1 MKHYLLKTILLGLFA
16 FVGQNVFAYDC
27 VVDGIYYNLDISQGT
42 ATVTYKNTNYNSYSG
57 TVTIPESI
65 TYNEIPYSVTSIGK
79 YAFRDSGLTSVTI
92 PNSVTSIGD
101 AAFYNCSGLT
111 SVTIPNS
118 VTSIGSSAFAG
129 CSGLTSVHISDLLAW
144 CKISFYSS
152 EANPLYYAHHLFLNG
167 QEIKDLVIPNSVM
180 SIGEKAF
187 YGCSGLTSVTIPNFV
202 TSIGSGAFYG
212 CYRLNTIYCL
222 NPIPPTCNV
231 STFKCSEGYVRDPYD
246 VYSYAT
252 LHVPMGSGEVYGSAY
267 EWRYFNKIKEDMEMD
282 GTRYYANLTVQ
293 QGTTGY
299 TRHAVKAG
307 EKYTVYIGALGTN
320 LVNAVTFNGVD
331 VTDEVKNGYF
341 TTPEIK
347 DESVLSVSYEET
359 VTNVKAFTLGK
370 VRVTGYNGEI
380 SITNIDEPSDV
391 VVYTSDGRLVDQ
403 VSAAWGTASIPVPS
417 GQVYVVK
424 VGERSYKISL

>member
-1 MKHYLLKTILLGLFA
+1 
-16 FVGQNVFAYDC
+16 
-27 VVDGIYYNLDISQGT
+27 
-42 ATVTYKNTNYNSYSG
+42 
-57 TVTIPESI
+57 
-65 TYNEIPYSVTSIGK
+65 
-79 YAFRDSGLTSVTI
+79 
-92 PNSVTSIGD
+92 
-101 AAFYNCSGLT
+101 
-111 SVTIPNS
+111 
-118 VTSIGSSAFAG
+118 
-129 CSGLTSVHISDLLAW
+129 
-144 CKISFYSS
+144 
-152 EANPLYYAHHLFLNG
+152 
-167 QEIKDLVIPNSVM
+167 
-180 SIGEKAF
+180 
-187 YGCSGLTSVTIPNFV
+187 
-202 TSIGSGAFYG
+202 
-212 CYRLNTIYCL
+212 
-222 NPIPPTCNV
+222 
-231 STFKCSEGYVRDPYD
+231 
-246 VYSYAT
+246 
-252 LHVPMGSGEVYGSAY
+252 MGSGEVYGSAND
-267 EWRYFNKIKEDMEMD
+267 WRYFNKIKEDMEMD

-391 VVYTSDGRLVDQ
+391 VVYTADGRLVDQ

>member
-1 MKHYLLKTILLGLFA
+1 MY
-16 FVGQNVFAYDC
+16 
-27 VVDGIYYNLDISQGT
+27 
-42 ATVTYKNTNYNSYSG
+42 
-57 TVTIPESI
+57 
-65 TYNEIPYSVTSIGK
+65 
-79 YAFRDSGLTSVTI
+79 
-92 PNSVTSIGD
+92 
-101 AAFYNCSGLT
+101 
-111 SVTIPNS
+111 
-118 VTSIGSSAFAG
+118 
-129 CSGLTSVHISDLLAW
+129 
-144 CKISFYSS
+144 
-152 EANPLYYAHHLFLNG
+152 
-167 QEIKDLVIPNSVM
+167 
-180 SIGEKAF
+180 
-187 YGCSGLTSVTIPNFV
+187 
-202 TSIGSGAFYG
+202 

-231 STFKCSEGYVRDPYD
+231 STFKCSGSYVRDPYD
-246 VYSYAT
+246 VYSYAI

-403 VSAAWGTASIPVPS
+403 VSDAWGTANISVPS